1 MIESTL
7 MKELQERQRNILEKG
22 IEDFINTGE
31 PITSQRLYERFDFG
45 VKTAMLRRELHDL
58 SNEGYLYQEHPSGG
72 RFPTNKAYRIFINGL
87 LEEDL
92 TTKNI
97 MNTCIRMMNLLQ
109 SDNIADFAK
118 DMSEYLKVLS
128 AVYDPRDN
136 MFFDFGLS
144 MLFDQIEM
152 NEKEE
157 LGKIMKDIEELPYRL
172 KERGGEWGD
181 IAESELR
188 VYVGENPLTQSS
200 HLSCMIRSLRID
212 EGEFFI
218 LAIGPRRM
226 NYKRSL
232 GVLKTLNK
240 ENR

>member
-1 MIESTL
+1 MR
-7 MKELQERQRNILEKG
+7 ELQERQRNILEKG

-72 RFPTNKAYRIFINGL
+72 RFPTNKAYKIFIDRL

-92 TTKNI
+92 ATKNV
-97 MNTCIRMMNLLQ
+97 MSTCIRMMDLLH
-109 SDNIADFAK
+109 SDSIDEFAK

-128 AVYDPRDN
+128 AVYDSRDN
-136 MFFDFGLS
+136 SFFDFGLS
-144 MLFDQIEM
+144 MLFDQVDMDER
-152 NEKEE
+152 KE
-157 LGKIMKDIEELPYRL
+157 LGRIMRDIEELPYRL
-172 KERGGEWGD
+172 KERGNEWGD
-181 IAESELR
+181 DSGSDLH
-188 VYVGENPLTQSS
+188 VYVGENPLTRSS
-200 HLSCMIRSLRID
+200 HLSCMIRSLKID

-232 GVLKTLNK
+232 GVLRTLNK
-240 ENR
+240 ENK